1 MERWCLAELP
11 HPSKPLPLPLLFMYG
26 DTYFALIEWGESLL
40 QSKVVG
46 PLQRNTVVR
55 NTGAMPILE
64 MSKCIRIRH
73 ALRTI
78 FATASGEWV
87 HGRHVLPNS
96 NLSFFSDPL
105 PSSLHPTTCD
115 TDVLQRVLNNMNLPE
130 ERNIIDPQRS
140 ITRDTAFTICCR
152 DRRSIVFAIRD
163 LVRKDAEQVVYSVN
177 PRVAVAC
184 GGIADGPDMPEVQLL
199 NPVRKCKSLSMLP
212 VLVKEIEYDSG
223 HNCVRGLFCIPDV
236 PGELDCWMSAKKYR
250 AKALKLGATVENC
263 PTFTLMTNILFGSDS
278 AMQSLLEETRVVAKR
293 QQQKKQKRAK
303 TSEDHQ
309 EDVSH
314 DV

>member
-1 MERWCLAELP
+1 
-11 HPSKPLPLPLLFMYG
+11 MYG
-26 DTYFALIEWGESLL
+26 DTYFALIEWGGSLL

-46 PLQRNTVVR
+46 PLQRNTVAR
-55 NTGAMPILE
+55 STGAMPILE

-96 NLSFFSDPL
+96 NLSFFSNPL

-140 ITRDTAFTICCR
+140 ITRDTAFTVCCR
-152 DRRSIVFAIRD
+152 DRRRIVFALRELIRQ
-163 LVRKDAEQVVYSVN
+163 DAEQVVYSVN

-184 GGIADGPDMPEVQLL
+184 GGVADGPNMPEVQLL
-199 NPVRKCKSLSMLP
+199 NAVQTCKTLSMLP

-223 HNCVRGLFCIPDV
+223 HNCVRGLFYIPHAS
-236 PGELDCWMSAKKYR
+236 GELDCWLNAEGYR

-263 PTFTLMTNILFGSDS
+263 PTFALINNILFGSDS
-278 AMQSLLEETRVVAKR
+278 AMQTLLEETRVIAKR
-293 QQQKKQKRAK
+293 QRQKRPKVSPEEVSPEPDSA
-303 TSEDHQ
+303 SPQ
-309 EDVSH
+309 ED
-314 DV
+314 DDA